1 MISVKNN
8 MLAKNANR
16 QFGINDSKNA
26 KTVEKLS
33 SGYRINRSADD
44 AAGLAISEKM
54 RRQIRGLTQASIN
67 SQDGISMV
75 QSAEGALDEIHAMLQ
90 RGNELAVKAAN
101 GTWTEEDRLMIDT
114 ELQQIKNEINTTA
127 RHTVFNEIQLFPD
140 NGFLPGESSRMET
153 YHFELHLNLNDGSFV
168 LDNMNDT
175 VNGTEASAAAG
186 DISRAGIS
194 RAGVNPVSGGGA
206 LADLLVKDLIPNAAK
221 QILDTF
227 PSIKNNIGNETM
239 DIKITVKKIDGLN
252 KTLAQAG
259 FRYSTANN
267 GSRGFDLEIQVDSA
281 DFVAAD
287 AEGSGNRVEALQ
299 STIAH
304 EFMHSVMQF
313 TMTDGMATSGRKG
326 SAYYFPTWF
335 KEGTAQ
341 LAGGGFPTNWN
352 NNLIAYA
359 NQLTDANDTSQD
371 ANIKK
376 YLQSYTVDGRP
387 YGHGY
392 LAAAYA
398 GYLANGGG
406 AVTGKNIAAGMDKI
420 FADLMGGKTFAAAIQ
435 DNTGKTVTQ
444 LKNAVNKGEAD
455 LVEFVRKLSY
465 ASKGGAGSVITP
477 TLDVGGGKIIGNI
490 TINPN
495 PGQPV
500 NPVIPPGGGGSG
512 RPDGNRS
519 VGIQVGS
526 ESGQHITI
534 DFYRMDTLAL
544 GLEDTNVTTVE
555 SASDAINEIKDAI
568 SYVSQVRSDYGA
580 VQNRL
585 EHTIA
590 NLDNIIENI
599 TASESLIRD
608 TDIAK
613 EMVTY
618 SNGQILLQAGQS
630 VLSQANQWPNMILSL
645 LQ

>member
-1 MISVKNN
+1 MISVKHN

-16 QFGINDSKNA
+16 QFGINDCKNA

-54 RRQIRGLTQASIN
+54 RRQIRGLTQASN
-67 SQDGISMV
+67 NAQDGISMV

-90 RGNELAVKAAN
+90 RSNELAVKAAN

-114 ELQQIKNEINTTA
+114 ELQQIKNEINTTTK
-127 RHTVFNEIQLFPD
+127 HTVFNEIQLFPD
-140 NGFLPGESSRMET
+140 NGFLPGESSRIET
-153 YHFELHLNLNDGSFV
+153 YNFELHLNLNDGSYILEN
-168 LDNMNDT
+168 LDETAGETSDSNT
-175 VNGTEASAAAG
+175 VG
-186 DISRAGIS
+186 DVS
-194 RAGVNPVSGGGA
+194 RAGVNPTSGGGK
-206 LADLLVKDLIPNAAK
+206 LADLIVNDLIPNAAK
-221 QILDTF
+221 QIFDAF
-227 PSIKNNIGNETM
+227 PSIKNNIGSETM

-252 KTLAQAG
+252 NTLARAG
-259 FRYSTANN
+259 FKYSTAND
-267 GSRGFDLEIQVDSA
+267 GSRGHSLEIQVDSA

-287 AEGSGNRVEALQ
+287 AEGSGNRVEELQ

-313 TMTDGMATSGRKG
+313 AMTDGMATSGRKG

-359 NQLTDANDTSQD
+359 KQLTDANDTSQD

-376 YLQSYTVDGRP
+376 YLQSYTVAGRP

-392 LAAAYA
+392 LAVAYA

-435 DNTGKTVTQ
+435 NNTGKTVTQ
-444 LKNAVNKGEAD
+444 LTNAVNKGEAD

-477 TLDVGGGKIIGNI
+477 TLDVGGGMIIGNI
-490 TINPN
+490 TVNPN
-495 PGQPV
+495 PGQPG
-500 NPVIPPGGGGSG
+500 NPVIPPGGTG
-512 RPDGNRS
+512 RPNGSRS
-519 VGIQVGS
+519 IGIQVGS

-534 DFYRMDTLAL
+534 DLYRMDTIAL
-544 GLEDTNVTTVE
+544 GLEDTDVKTVE
-555 SASDAINEIKDAI
+555 TASDAINEIKDAI
-568 SYVSQVRSDYGA
+568 GYVSHVRSNYGA

-599 TASESLIRD
+599 TDSESLIRD

-618 SNGQILLQAGQS
+618 SNSQILLQAGQS